1 MSTEAI
7 IKKLASEL
15 ESGIATE
22 PQVVYL
28 LAALRKL
35 MERDG
40 LKEQYKYLT
49 FHCDW
54 ALHHKLR
61 GATAQD
67 ILREFDTA
75 HLLLKEGQIDL
86 HDLPLDLEKQ
96 VMGIS
101 AMRFFE
107 VEMSAVLQ
115 HYGLPS
121 VNRKKYSEG
130 WAHFLYLYSRVI
142 EDISLEVNDA
152 VANHA
157 DHISQVVVHVDTA
170 VIENGAHLL
179 FRVTWRLHDRNGRTG
194 SIFVIN
200 SYARDEE

>member
-7 IKKLASEL
+7 IKKLATEL
-15 ESGIATE
+15 ENGIATE

-40 LKEQYKYLT
+40 LKEQYTYLT

-61 GATAQD
+61 GSTAQD
-67 ILREFDTA
+67 ILREFDAA
-75 HLLLKEGQIDL
+75 HLLLRDGQIDL
-86 HDLPLDLEKQ
+86 HDLPRGLEKQ
-96 VMGIS
+96 VIGIS

-107 VEMSAVLQ
+107 AELLAVLQ
-115 HYGLPS
+115 HYGLPY

-130 WAHFLYLYSRVI
+130 WAHFIYLYSRVI
-142 EDISLEVNDA
+142 EDISLEVNDNI
-152 VANHA
+152 ANHA
-157 DHISQVVVHVDTA
+157 EHISQVVVHVDTA
-170 VIENGAHLL
+170 PIKNGPHLL
-179 FRVTWRLHDRNGRTG
+179 FRVRWRLHDRDGRTG
-194 SIFVIN
+194 SIFVLN
-200 SYARDEE
+200 SFARGEE

>member
-7 IKKLASEL
+7 IQKLTTEL
-15 ESGIATE
+15 ENGIFTE

-40 LKEQYKYLT
+40 LKEQYKNLT

-67 ILREFDTA
+67 ILREFDAA
-75 HLLLKEGQIDL
+75 HLLLKDGNIDL
-86 HDLPLDLEKQ
+86 HDLPRDLERQ
-96 VMGIS
+96 VIGIS

-107 VEMSAVLQ
+107 AEMSEVLQ

-121 VNRKKYSEG
+121 VKG

-157 DHISQVVVHVDTA
+157 EHISQVVVHVDTA
-170 VIENGAHLL
+170 PIKKGGHLL

-200 SYARDEE
+200 SYARNEE